1 MLTKQVYDDE
11 MEKYVEDKVDVN
23 KLTLR
28 EVVKNKADI

>member
-23 KLTLR
+23 KLNY
-28 EVVKNKADI
+28 VKLLKIKLY